1 MFHNNRLASAF
12 SRKISTASRHVIED
26 INSGRAQ
33 QEPSITDR
41 LIAYIQAEARSS
53 ALSSFVWTAMTLTD
67 RGRGSQER
75 KYGADFVGSLEIKI
89 SGFNI
94 KKGFLAQAKKVEP
107 SDRFSSSE
115 YSRLKAQCE
124 DMLRLSP
131 DSFVF
136 LYSVIDG
143 FSVLPAIAILGARSC
158 NPHELT
164 KKPIQKFFVE
174 HFECFIGDANI
185 SLANIK
191 TLDELYEKYQAR
203 TGFHITIGKGEL
215 DEPMQHESEF

>member
-1 MFHNNRLASAF
+1 MFQNNRLASIF
-12 SRKISTASRHVIED
+12 SRKISNAARRVIED
-26 INSGRAQ
+26 MTSGRAQ

-41 LIAYIQAEARSS
+41 LIAYIQTEARSS
-53 ALSSFVWTAMTLTD
+53 ARSSFVWTAMTLTD

-94 KKGFLAQAKKVEP
+94 KKGFLAQAKKIEP
-107 SDRFSSSE
+107 SDRFSNSE
-115 YSRLKAQCE
+115 YSKLKTQCE

-143 FSVLPAIAILGARSC
+143 FSVLPAITILGARNC

-164 KKPIQKFFVE
+164 KKPIQKFFTE
-174 HFECFIGDANI
+174 HFECFIGDSNI
-185 SLANIK
+185 SLANIQ
-191 TLDELYEKYQAR
+191 TVDELYEKYRAR
-203 TGFHITIGKGEL
+203 TGIHITIGKGEKE
-215 DEPMQHESEF
+215 EPIQYESEF

>member
-1 MFHNNRLASAF
+1 MFQNNRLASLF
-12 SRKISTASRHVIED
+12 SRKISTAARHVIED
-26 INSGRAQ
+26 MTSGRAQ

-41 LIAYIQAEARSS
+41 LIAYIQAEARASTRS
-53 ALSSFVWTAMTLTD
+53 GFAWTAMTLTD

-89 SGFNI
+89 DGFNI
-94 KKGFLAQAKKVEP
+94 RKGFLAQAKKIEP
-107 SDRFSSSE
+107 TDRFTNSE
-115 YSRLKAQCE
+115 YAKLKSQCE

-136 LYSVIDG
+136 LYSAIDG
-143 FSVLPAIAILGARSC
+143 FSVLPAISIIGARSC

-164 KKPIQKFFVE
+164 KKTIQKFFVE
-174 HFECFIGDANI
+174 HFECFIGDSNI

-191 TLDELYEKYQAR
+191 TLDQLYEMYHAR
-203 TGFHITIGKGEL
+203 TCIHITIGKGETE
-215 DEPMQHESEF
+215 EPLQHEGKF